1 MFLDAMKMKNKY
13 EKDKPE
19 HIWSNGVNILEY
31 GQGDIFSYGFGN
43 RSKTR
48 KNIIVI
54 PVETSFETSI
64 SWKMDEVSFP
74 LVSINTLHGQWLNRW
89 KQTGGSTES
98 LNDHIRTS
106 LQNRN
111 VKMTSY
117 HNGKFKVPIGTVVEV
132 DTENARYYLLAIA
145 DFDEENHAHA
155 EEKQIRTA
163 VASLMSY
170 YDIHGQ
176 GDRMIVPLM
185 GTGRSRVGLSYKE
198 SFDLIQSTMLANKHL
213 IQGKVLIIATPE
225 AYEQINIGGEMD

>member
-1 MFLDAMKMKNKY
+1 
-13 EKDKPE
+13 
-19 HIWSNGVNILEY
+19 
-31 GQGDIFSYGFGN
+31 
-43 RSKTR
+43 
-48 KNIIVI
+48 
-54 PVETSFETSI
+54 
-64 SWKMDEVSFP
+64 MDEVSFP